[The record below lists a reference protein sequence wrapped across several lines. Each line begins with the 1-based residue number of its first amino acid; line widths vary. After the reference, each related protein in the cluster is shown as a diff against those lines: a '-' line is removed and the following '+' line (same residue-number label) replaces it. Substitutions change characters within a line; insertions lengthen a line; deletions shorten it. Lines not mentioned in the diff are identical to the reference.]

1 MFHSVHW
8 GINLPPPKKKKYHP
22 PFFAKSLLKSIHCPS
37 PPLLDNS
44 PLYTMAFC
52 KTPLKTWKTAKC
64 PPEKGHSPLSQQ
76 PPLKI
81 KNLGGEGG

>member
-1 MFHSVHW
+1 
-8 GINLPPPKKKKYHP
+8 
-22 PFFAKSLLKSIHCPS
+22 
-37 PPLLDNS
+37 
-44 PLYTMAFC
+44 MAFC

-81 KNLGGEGG
+81 KNLGGGRGVRTKLSGYARMLKTLTSPLRS